1 MEKISLARATY
12 NALEDQKVLI
22 DRDLEDKNHTL
33 DVDIKCLD
41 IRNRLRASIVFEEE
55 NLKS

>member
-1 MEKISLARATY
+1 MDKIAHARCTY

-41 IRNRLRASIVFEEE
+41 TRNRLRASIVS
-55 NLKS
+55 N